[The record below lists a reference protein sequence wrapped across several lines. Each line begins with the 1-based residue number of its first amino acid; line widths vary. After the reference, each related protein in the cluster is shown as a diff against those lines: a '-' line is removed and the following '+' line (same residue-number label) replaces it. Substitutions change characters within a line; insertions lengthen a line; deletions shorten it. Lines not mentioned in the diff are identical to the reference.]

1 MPSVVTLNAA
11 PPQKPEAEAALI
23 GCMWEFP
30 EQIDDVLATVTPE
43 MIYHHP
49 YRSVFNA
56 LVAMH
61 RAEEPISRNTLA
73 LKLGG
78 RKAGGYEEATMYL
91 VHLEKDYGWFASPT
105 HYAAIVAN
113 EYLRREYISRGT
125 AMIEAAHATDNT
137 VDDVK
142 ALAEDIGLVDQRKPE
157 NIVSL
162 GPEVHQV
169 ANIALDRCGDNSRD
183 AYGIMSGIRAID
195 ALTLGFQGS
204 TVTVIAARPGVGKTA
219 LGLQFAVHACQSG
232 KKAVIFSGEMSARQ
246 LVRRVA
252 GHLADIDHNKF
263 ITGNFTHDE
272 MQRIAP
278 AVTASDRLDMI
289 VVDANGMKPSQM
301 RSVIQREKAD
311 VAVVDYI
318 QIMQPEQPSR
328 SSREVDVASISRGL
342 KQIAK
347 KFDIPILSLCQLN
360 RDGANGAPTLTNLR
374 ESDAIGNDADMVIM
388 LYRSPDDI
396 SEPTRRIVNWRAEK
410 NRHGRCDGGKF
421 WFYGATNKFIP
432 IDDEYGDDI

>member
-30 EQIDDVLATVTPE
+30 DQIDDVLATVTPE
-43 MIYHHP
+43 MIYHPP
-49 YRSVFNA
+49 YRAVFNA

-61 RAEEPISRNTLA
+61 RAEEPISRHTLA

-78 RKAGGYEEATMYL
+78 RKEGGYEEATVYL
-91 VHLEKDYGWFASPT
+91 IHLEKDYGWFASPM
-105 HYAAIVAN
+105 HYASIVAN
-113 EYLRREYISRGT
+113 EYLRREYIARGT

-169 ANIALDRCGDNSRD
+169 ANIALDRCADQGRS
-183 AYGIMSGIRAID
+183 AYGIMCGIRSID

-219 LGLQFAVHACQSG
+219 IGLQFAVQACMAG
-232 KKAVIFSGEMSARQ
+232 RKAVIFSGEMSARQ

-252 GHLADIDHNKF
+252 GHIADIDHNKF
-263 ITGNFTHDE
+263 ITGNFTDE
-272 MQRIAP
+272 EMKRIP
-278 AVTASDRLDMI
+278 QAVAAAEKLDML
-289 VVDANGMKPSQM
+289 VVDANGMRPSQM

-311 VAVVDYI
+311 IAVVDYI
-318 QIMQPEQPSR
+318 QIMQPEQTNK
-328 SSREVDVASISRGL
+328 SSREVDVASISRGI

-360 RDGANGAPTLTNLR
+360 REGANGAPTLTNLR
-374 ESDAIGNDADMVIM
+374 ESDAIGNDADLVLM
-388 LYRSPDDI
+388 LYRAPDDP

-421 WFYGATNKFIP
+421 WFYGATNRFVP
-432 IDDEYGDDI
+432 VDDEYDDDL